1 MRNKSKIKM
10 VDVGRK
16 KVTTREAVASGKI
29 EMSARTLKFIKDGQ
43 VKKGNVLI
51 MAQTAG
57 IMAAKKTAEII
68 PLCHPL
74 KIDSIDV
81 NCQLDEKKSVINI
94 EAKVKAEEKTGV
106 EMEALTAVVAAAL
119 TIYDMCKSI
128 ERGITITDIC
138 LQRKSG
144 GRSGKYE
151 RYNNSR

>member
-1 MRNKSKIKM
+1 MKKSQKLIDNIVKLI
-10 VDVGRK
+10 RIAEIHF
-16 KVTTREAVASGKI
+16 RILAEAIYEGG
-29 EMSARTLKFIKDGQ
+29 LKSIKDGQ

-144 GRSGKYE
+144 
-151 RYNNSR
+151 

>member
-1 MRNKSKIKM
+1 MKNNSKIKM